1 MPSNTYTNPGNS
13 SWTAPFA
20 TRKVIARVVGGG
32 GSGYRDCDGD
42 DEGGVLLSPVI
53 CSFFPVPSY
62 VAHAMT
68 SDSSAGIFKYKTK
81 TFCLRLLII
90 KIFWE
95 LNLNQD
101 FFLNFQLIML
111 D

>member
-42 DEGGVLLSPVI
+42 DEGGGGGGGGYSDQTRNVKLELLVI
-53 CSFFPVPSY
+53 LVY
-62 VAHAMT
+62 
-68 SDSSAGIFKYKTK
+68 G
-81 TFCLRLLII
+81 L
-90 KIFWE
+90 
-95 LNLNQD
+95 LNLSTII
-101 FFLNFQLIML
+101 FLLNYN
-111 D
+111 